1 MDENNK
7 KTTLFETK
15 LHQIFCDQITNSE
28 ANSVK
33 IMIYIQ
39 NNLDAEHSWPNTIFW
54 WNLYR
59 HINYSIMQCQNQ
71 NQIFIETWTTKNSE
85 T

>member
-39 NNLDAEHSWPNTIFW
+39 NNLDAEHS
-54 WNLYR
+54 
-59 HINYSIMQCQNQ
+59 
-71 NQIFIETWTTKNSE
+71 
-85 T
+85 